1 MWGTIFQGWCRCA
14 FFIRIASL
22 MSVDPQNYVDSAQKF
37 ETLLRKLS
45 SEEVIGLDTEFISE
59 GRYEPELCLVQLST
73 AQEIFIVDPIVFPG
87 LRPMWEL
94 LVEPGRELVTV
105 AARQEVKFCAKG
117 AGAAPSSVLDL
128 QIAAGLLGYGYPL
141 SHTNLCL
148 RVLNARVSGGES
160 FTDWRKRPLRPVQLE
175 YAADDVRYL
184 LPMRQKILERA
195 AKRHR
200 VEWIRGECGR
210 LVRAVMREDE
220 RWRISGSARLSRR
233 QLAVLR
239 EVWRWRD
246 RQASSLNVPVS
257 RLVGD
262 SMLIEIAR
270 RSPATV
276 EDLFSIRGLDSR
288 VLRKN
293 EHEVVTAVAVGRS
306 IPESDLPSN
315 ERRDDPPQ
323 VAVLTKLLSVAVA
336 NLAAEADVDTALLA
350 TTSDIQ
356 EIVRWFLDREGTR
369 RPDALEGWRG
379 EILEEALIG
388 FLEGRKV
395 VRVGNVRRA
404 NPLIF
409 EAVNKE
415 AVHKEAVNKETV
427 SKEALSND
435 PAHKQAGSAS
445 AEQRGE

>member
-1 MWGTIFQGWCRCA
+1 MPLDQT
-14 FFIRIASL
+14 L
-22 MSVDPQNYVDSAQKF
+22 YVDSAPKF

-45 SEEVIGLDTEFISE
+45 SHTVIGLDTEFISE

-73 AQEIFIVDPIVFPG
+73 AEDIFIVDPIVFPG

-94 LVEPGRELVTV
+94 LTAPGCELVTV

-117 AGAAPSSVLDL
+117 ADVAPACVLDL
-128 QIAAGLLGYGYPL
+128 QVAAGLLGYGYPL

-148 RVLNARVSGGES
+148 RILNARVNGGES

-184 LPMRQKILERA
+184 LPMREKILERA
-195 AKRHR
+195 AKLDRTSW
-200 VEWIRGECGR
+200 VRGECDH
-210 LVRAVMREDE
+210 LVKTVLREDE

-246 RQASSLNVPVS
+246 RQASTLNVPAS
-257 RLVGD
+257 RVLGD

-288 VLRKN
+288 MLRKA
-293 EHEVVTAVAVGRS
+293 EQDVVNAVALARS
-306 IPESDLPSN
+306 IPESELPGN

-336 NLAAEADVDTALLA
+336 NLAAETNVDTALLA

-356 EIVRWFLDREGTR
+356 EIVRWFLDQEGIP
-369 RPDALEGWRG
+369 RPEVMVGWRG
-379 EILEEALIG
+379 EILQESLIG
-388 FLEGRKV
+388 FLEGKKV
-395 VRVGNVRRA
+395 VRVGNVRRP

-409 EAVNKE
+409 EPY
-415 AVHKEAVNKETV
+415 
-427 SKEALSND
+427 SKE
-435 PAHKQAGSAS
+435 
-445 AEQRGE
+445 

>member
-1 MWGTIFQGWCRCA
+1 MPLDQT
-14 FFIRIASL
+14 L
-22 MSVDPQNYVDSAQKF
+22 YVDSAPKF

-45 SEEVIGLDTEFISE
+45 SQTVIGLDTEFISE

-73 AQEIFIVDPIVFPG
+73 AEDIFIVDPIVFPG
-87 LRPMWEL
+87 LRPMWDL
-94 LVEPGRELVTV
+94 LAAPGRELVTV

-117 AGAAPSSVLDL
+117 AGVAPACVLDL
-128 QIAAGLLGYGYPL
+128 QVAGGLLGYGYPL

-148 RVLNARVSGGES
+148 RILNARVNGGES

-184 LPMRQKILERA
+184 LPMRAKILERA
-195 AKRHR
+195 AKLDRTSW
-200 VEWIRGECGR
+200 VRGECDH
-210 LVRAVMREDE
+210 LVKTVLREDE

-246 RQASSLNVPVS
+246 RQASSLNVPAS
-257 RLVGD
+257 RVLGD

-276 EDLFSIRGLDSR
+276 DDLFSIRGLDSR
-288 VLRKN
+288 MLRKA
-293 EHEVVTAVAVGRS
+293 EQDVVDAVALARS

-336 NLAAEADVDTALLA
+336 NLAAETNVDTALLA

-356 EIVRWFLDREGTR
+356 EIVRWFLDQEGTP
-369 RPDALEGWRG
+369 RPEVMVGWRG
-379 EILEEALIG
+379 EILQESLIG
-388 FLEGRKV
+388 FLEGKKV
-395 VRVGNVRRA
+395 IRVGNVRRP

-409 EAVNKE
+409 ETYTKE
-415 AVHKEAVNKETV
+415 PFSRE
-427 SKEALSND
+427 
-435 PAHKQAGSAS
+435 
-445 AEQRGE
+445 